1 MTVDRLNSAQITK
14 KKTHWLNQIIE
25 MIDVDGAL
33 SPTLPPLFSSSSIS
47 YRVCSISSFSLL
59 CRHLGDNPNPS
70 TSRPS
75 VNSHRK
81 GKTETKNETVAIIT
95 ETTKMVT
102 TRDQDTENTV
112 SR

>member
-1 MTVDRLNSAQITK
+1 
-14 KKTHWLNQIIE
+14 

-47 YRVCSISSFSLL
+47 YHACSISSFSLL
-59 CRHLGDNPNPS
+59 CRHLGDNPS

-81 GKTETKNETVAIIT
+81 GKTETKNETVTIIT